1 MSDKPTESEVQEDF
15 DSFWAPIVCPN
26 GQWDLEQVKKEL
38 SDYHTV
44 MREVSEV
51 YMHIT
56 EGRISK
62 PNTRAGAVIGV
73 VDEIAMRAEEE
84 AVKGAMDCCEQRVAG
99 GLACIEPMKGA

>member
-1 MSDKPTESEVQEDF
+1 VAGQAWGAVRIMSVEPTEPEVQEDF

-26 GQWDLEQVKKEL
+26 GRWDLEQVKKEL
-38 SDYHTV
+38 SDYHAV

-73 VDEIAMRAEEE
+73 VD
-84 AVKGAMDCCEQRVAG
+84 CCEQRAAG